1 MIYRWFVRKQAL
13 ALWAK
18 LSDQR
23 IDEIPLADDVHFVY
37 LGDHQLAADLH
48 GAEAERAWLRDELF
62 RRLPNLRFE
71 VEDMIIEGGPWST
84 RIATRYAATRNG
96 KVVYRGTNFGRVVRG
111 KVVEERILPDTQAL
125 AAALA

>member
-1 MIYRWFVRKQAL
+1 MIYRWFVRKQSL
-13 ALWAK
+13 AVWAK

-37 LGDHQLAADLH
+37 LGDHPLATDLR
-48 GAEAERAWLRDELF
+48 GAEAEREWLRELF

-96 KVVYRGTNFGRVVRG
+96 TG
-111 KVVEERILPDTQAL
+111 KVVEERIWPDTQAL

>member
-1 MIYRWFVRKQAL
+1 VRKQAL
-13 ALWAK
+13 AMWAK

-37 LGDHQLAADLH
+37 LGDHQLVVDLH

-84 RIATRYAATRNG
+84 RVATRYAATRNG
-96 KVVYRGTNFGRVVRG
+96 QAVYRGTNFGHIGWGNVVQDRM
-111 KVVEERILPDTQAL
+111 LPDTQAL